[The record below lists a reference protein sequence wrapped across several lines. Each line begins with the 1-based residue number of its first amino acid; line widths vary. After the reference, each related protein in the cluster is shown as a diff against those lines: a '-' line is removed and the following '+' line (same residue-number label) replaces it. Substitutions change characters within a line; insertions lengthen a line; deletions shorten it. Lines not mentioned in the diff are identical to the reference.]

1 MLRRR
6 EFRPKMRRKGGS
18 IGNGAEYRVRIGM
31 TRGTASREER
41 TTFSGAFGKNLDLL
55 TREMEVATLRRNV
68 IANNIANANTPN
80 FKRSDVNFESQ
91 LKRAL
96 DSEKAVSPFKEFLT
110 DPRHIPF
117 NRPIDWKTVQPRR
130 VLDYL
135 TEAKNNGNNVD
146 IEQEGMDS
154 LNNQLIYTT
163 LAQVVSSEFQRVNI
177 VLR

>member
-1 MLRRR
+1 MAYGPER
-6 EFRPKMRRKGGS
+6 ESTM
-18 IGNGAEYRVRIGM
+18 
-31 TRGTASREER
+31 
-41 TTFSGAFGKNLDLL
+41 TFSGAFGRNLELL
-55 TREMEVATLRRNV
+55 SREMAVTTLRRNV

-96 DSEKAVSPFKEFLT
+96 DSEKAVPPFTEYIT
-110 DPRHIPF
+110 DPRHISFSKPM
-117 NRPIDWKTVQPRR
+117 DWHDVRPRR

-135 TEAKNNGNNVD
+135 TESKNNGNNVD
-146 IEQEGMDS
+146 IEQEGIDS

-163 LAQVVSSEFQRVNI
+163 LAQVISSEFQRVNI

>member
-1 MLRRR
+1 MI
-6 EFRPKMRRKGGS
+6 F
-18 IGNGAEYRVRIGM
+18 A
-31 TRGTASREER
+31 
-41 TTFSGAFGKNLDLL
+41 GAFGRNLEIL
-55 TREMEVATLRRNV
+55 TREMEVSTLRRNV
-68 IANNIANANTPN
+68 IANNIANAGTPN

-96 DSEKAVSPFKEFLT
+96 DSEKRVSDFPQFITNSK
-110 DPRHIPF
+110 HIAFDKPM
-117 NRPIDWKTVQPRR
+117 DWREVRPRR

-154 LNNQLIYTT
+154 LNNQLLYTT
-163 LAQVVSSEFQRVNI
+163 LAQVISSEFQRVNI

>member
-1 MLRRR
+1 M
-6 EFRPKMRRKGGS
+6 
-18 IGNGAEYRVRIGM
+18 
-31 TRGTASREER
+31 
-41 TTFSGAFGKNLDLL
+41 TFSGAFGRNLELL
-55 TREMEVATLRRNV
+55 TRELEVATLRRNV

-96 DSEKAVSPFKEFLT
+96 DSEKAAPAFPEFLT

-117 NRPIDWKTVQPRR
+117 NRPIDWKSVQPRR

-177 VLR
+177 VLK

>member
-1 MLRRR
+1 MI
-6 EFRPKMRRKGGS
+6 F
-18 IGNGAEYRVRIGM
+18 A
-31 TRGTASREER
+31 
-41 TTFSGAFGKNLDLL
+41 GAFGRNLDIL
-55 TREMEVATLRRNV
+55 TREMEVSTLRRNV
-68 IANNIANANTPN
+68 IANNIANAGTPN

-96 DSEKAVSPFKEFLT
+96 DSEKRVSDFPQLIT
-110 DPRHIPF
+110 DLKHIPF
-117 NRPIDWKTVQPRR
+117 DKPMDWRQVAPRR

-154 LNNQLIYTT
+154 MNNQLLYTT
-163 LAQVVSSEFQRVNI
+163 LAQVISSEFQRVNL

>member
-1 MLRRR
+1 M
-6 EFRPKMRRKGGS
+6 
-18 IGNGAEYRVRIGM
+18 N
-31 TRGTASREER
+31 
-41 TTFSGAFGKNLDLL
+41 FSGAFGRNLEMLS
-55 TREMEVATLRRNV
+55 REMNVSTMRRNV

-96 DSEKAVSPFKEFLT
+96 DSERSTLPFKPYIT
-110 DPRHIPF
+110 DPKDIPF
-117 NRPIDWKTVQPRR
+117 DKPMDWRQVRPRR

-154 LNNQLIYTT
+154 LNNQLLYTT
-163 LAQVVSSEFQRVNI
+163 LAQVISSEFQRVNI

>member
-1 MLRRR
+1 M
-6 EFRPKMRRKGGS
+6 
-18 IGNGAEYRVRIGM
+18 I
-31 TRGTASREER
+31 
-41 TTFSGAFGKNLDLL
+41 FSGAFGRNLDIL
-55 TREMEVATLRRNV
+55 TREMEVSTLRRNV
-68 IANNIANANTPN
+68 IANNIANAGTPN

-96 DSEKAVSPFKEFLT
+96 DSEKRVSDFPQFVT
-110 DPRHIPF
+110 DPKHIPF
-117 NRPIDWKTVQPRR
+117 DKPMDWRQVAPRR

-154 LNNQLIYTT
+154 MNNQLLYTT
-163 LAQVVSSEFQRVNI
+163 LAQVISSEFQRVNL

>member
-1 MLRRR
+1 MQV
-6 EFRPKMRRKGGS
+6 S
-18 IGNGAEYRVRIGM
+18 
-31 TRGTASREER
+31 
-41 TTFSGAFGKNLDLL
+41 
-55 TREMEVATLRRNV
+55 TLRRNV
-68 IANNIANANTPN
+68 IANNIANAGTPN

-96 DSEKAVSPFKEFLT
+96 DSEKRSSTFPQFIT
-110 DPRHIPF
+110 DPKHIAFDKPM
-117 NRPIDWKTVQPRR
+117 DWRQVKPRR

-154 LNNQLIYTT
+154 LNNQLLYTT
-163 LAQVVSSEFQRVNI
+163 LAQVISSEFQRVNL